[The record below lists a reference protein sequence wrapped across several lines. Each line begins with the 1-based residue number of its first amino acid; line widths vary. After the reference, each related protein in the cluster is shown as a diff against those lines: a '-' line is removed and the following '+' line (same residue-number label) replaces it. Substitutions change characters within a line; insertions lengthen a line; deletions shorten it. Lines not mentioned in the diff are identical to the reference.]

1 MIKRSDFPILT
12 KKIVGRPLVYF
23 DNAAT
28 TQKPLAV
35 IKATSEY
42 YSKFNSNVH
51 RGINPLAEE
60 ATKRYEKSRDI
71 IAAFISAKR
80 AEVIF
85 TRGAT
90 ESINLVARS
99 WGEANLK
106 KSDILVLSIAEH
118 HSNIVPWLQLKTK
131 IGFKILYIPIKVD
144 GRLDL
149 MAAQKIILQPGVKFL
164 GLSYASNVLGIVN
177 PIKKIV
183 KLARAHGIITL
194 IDATQVLAHQPVNVH
209 DLDCS
214 FLVFSGHKMLG
225 PTGTG
230 VLYGKREL
238 LAAMPPF
245 LGGGDMISTVS
256 LDSFTPNILPYKF
269 EAGTP
274 NIAGVIGLAA
284 ACQYLSDLGWAEI
297 RAKEKELE
305 QYFLDK
311 IKTLKFIRILGTAEP
326 KLPIFSLIVE
336 GIHPHDA
343 ADLLGQEGIILR
355 AGQHCAEPLHNHL
368 GCSASLR
375 ASLNF
380 YNTKREIDF
389 FIKKLIE
396 LKKKFN

>member
-28 TQKPLAV
+28 TQKPLSV

-60 ATKRYEKSRDI
+60 ATKRYEESRDI
-71 IAAFISAKR
+71 IAAFISAHR
-80 AEVIF
+80 EEVIF

-106 KSDILVLSIAEH
+106 KSDTLVLSVAEH
-118 HSNIVPWLQLKTK
+118 HSNIVPWLQLQIK
-131 IGFKILYIPIKVD
+131 IGFKILYIPIKAD
-144 GRLDL
+144 GRLDFV
-149 MAAQKIILQPGVKFL
+149 AAKKIILQPGVKFL

-183 KLARAHGIITL
+183 KLAQAHSIITL
-194 IDATQVLAHQPVNVH
+194 IDATQVLAHQLVNVR
-209 DLDCS
+209 DLGCS

-256 LDSFTPNILPYKF
+256 LDSFTPNVLPYKF

-284 ACQYLSDLGWAEI
+284 ACRYLSNLGWSEI
-297 RAKEKELE
+297 RAKEKELK

-311 IKTLKFIRILGTAEP
+311 IKTLKFIKILGTAGP

-368 GCSASLR
+368 GYSASLR

-389 FIKKLIE
+389 FIRKLIE
-396 LKKKFN
+396 LKKKFY